1 MPETYAVHGRVQ
13 QSGDIDAVIERWWDA
28 RQRGGDVLLLAGRR
42 DQVTALN
49 GAARTRLQTANLL
62 GPDRCVLDGRPFAVG
77 EEVVALRNDHRL
89 GVVNGSRGVVTGVGR
104 HRLDVKLADGRRLGL
119 PHEYAEAG
127 WLDHGYALTIHKAQG
142 LTADET
148 IVLADDTLSR
158 EHVYVA
164 MSRGR
169 LTNRIAVALADDF
182 DDHVP
187 AAEATGAVDRLAPI
201 LDRSAAE
208 EMAID
213 LGP

>member
-1 MPETYAVHGRVQ
+1 M
-13 QSGDIDAVIERWWDA
+13 
-28 RQRGGDVLLLAGRR
+28 
-42 DQVTALN
+42 
-49 GAARTRLQTANLL
+49 
-62 GPDRCVLDGRPFAVG
+62 
-77 EEVVALRNDHRL
+77 ALRNDHRL
-89 GVVNGSRGVVTGVGR
+89 GVVNGSRGVITGIGR
-104 HRLDVKLADGRRLGL
+104 RRLDVKLSDGRRLGL

-148 IVLADDTLSR
+148 IVLGDDTLSR

-169 LTNRIAVALADDF
+169 LANRIAVALADDF

-187 AAEATGAVDRLAPI
+187 AAAEEKSAVGRLGPI
-201 LDRSAAE
+201 LGRSAAE